1 MVYDW
6 DDKES
11 ECYRL
16 YVEERKSLD
25 EVIDYFKQQGFVPRY
40 VGPIAWFAVLSYGC
54 RRESSNALIFD
65 CCLLLE
71 RTTVWT
77 ARRRRWLTLRVQQAC
92 VPDAVQGRCFTIGS
106 GSPHVLIVVSGGIF
120 RASRIPHTR
129 MARWSREPRS
139 YGRPTLARR
148 KCFGS

>member
-54 RRESSNALIFD
+54 RRESSNAPISK
-65 CCLLLE
+65 CCLLPE
-71 RTTVWT
+71 RTTV
-77 ARRRRWLTLRVQQAC
+77 
-92 VPDAVQGRCFTIGS
+92 
-106 GSPHVLIVVSGGIF
+106 
-120 RASRIPHTR
+120 
-129 MARWSREPRS
+129 
-139 YGRPTLARR
+139 
-148 KCFGS
+148 